1 MLDKLLPRNE
11 HTLERVLRMVLGA
24 VLLALVVI
32 GPKTLWGLFGLVPLL
47 TGIVGSCPL
56 YRVLGINT
64 CRIRRKSAPSAPGV
78 T

>member
-1 MLDKLLPRNE
+1 MVDTLLPRNE
-11 HTLERVLRMVLGA
+11 HTLERVLRIVLGVA
-24 VLLALVVI
+24 LLSLVVI

-56 YRVLGINT
+56 YTVLGINT
-64 CRIRRKSAPSAPGV
+64 CRIRRKSAPGV